1 MVRQVLELNL
11 PLCNQVEETE
21 HKQIMVLDEQINGYY
36 TIVIS
41 GTNLILRYD
50 DQYDRYEFCDQ

>member
-1 MVRQVLELNL
+1 MELNL

-21 HKQIMVLDEQINGYY
+21 HKQITAIDEQINGYY
-36 TIVIS
+36 TIVLS

-50 DQYDRYEFCDQ
+50 DQYDRYEFRDQ